1 MKTKITFLKLAIIA
15 LIFFSSNNFFS
26 QTYFYQDAV
35 ENGTIWHNGA
45 TDVSNPLSD
54 GVNSSS
60 TVLQNDGTASWQET
74 QLFPDGGFTI
84 QAGDKFY
91 ISFYNP
97 NGAAN
102 WQLRMDLSTTG
113 SFTQISGADPA
124 HDAGAANGWV
134 EVSLDLSSYE
144 GEDIT
149 KIQLYPVAGENL
161 SINYDNIYIK
171 SSSGGSSATETYFF
185 QDAVE
190 NGTIWHSA
198 GSEVANPLSDSGNSS
213 ATVIQNTGAAG
224 WEETQFFPTSYT
236 IKSGDKFY
244 MSVYNPNGAAAWQLK
259 MDISTSGNTWIGEP
273 AYTSNAT
280 SGWTEMSL
288 DLSSYVGEDITKIF
302 VYPAAGESKS
312 VYYDTVYIHTS
323 SVITTPSTQTYFFQD
338 AVENGTIWHSAGSE
352 VANPLS
358 DSGNSSTIVI
368 QNTGASGWEETQFF
382 PTSYTIKSGDKF
394 YMSVYNPNG
403 AAAWQL
409 KMDLSSSGNTWIGEP
424 TYTSNATSGWTEM
437 SLDLSSYVG
446 EDITKIFVYPAAGES
461 KSVYYDTIYIHTSSV
476 ISAPSTQTYFYQ
488 EAVENGTIWHNG
500 VTDISNPLSD
510 SVNSSS
516 IVLQN
521 DGTASWQETQLFPSA
536 YTIQS
541 GDKFYISFYNPNSAA
556 NWQLRMDLS
565 TTGSFTQIS
574 GGDPAHDSN
583 TSSGWV
589 EVSLDLSSYVGESIS
604 KIQLYPVAGESIS
617 ISYDNIYISSASV
630 LSTSDFLKNES
641 KVFVGANGIVNFSK
655 VQEDATLYVFDV
667 KGALILKEQINGNS
681 SKKALNKKGL
691 YFIKLKNNL
700 GFSNHKVLFH

>member
-1 MKTKITFLKLAIIA
+1 
-15 LIFFSSNNFFS
+15 
-26 QTYFYQDAV
+26 
-35 ENGTIWHNGA
+35 
-45 TDVSNPLSD
+45 
-54 GVNSSS
+54 
-60 TVLQNDGTASWQET
+60 
-74 QLFPDGGFTI
+74 
-84 QAGDKFY
+84 
-91 ISFYNP
+91 
-97 NGAAN
+97 
-102 WQLRMDLSTTG
+102 
-113 SFTQISGADPA
+113 
-124 HDAGAANGWV
+124 
-134 EVSLDLSSYE
+134 
-144 GEDIT
+144 
-149 KIQLYPVAGENL
+149 
-161 SINYDNIYIK
+161 
-171 SSSGGSSATETYFF
+171 
-185 QDAVE
+185 
-190 NGTIWHSA
+190 
-198 GSEVANPLSDSGNSS
+198 
-213 ATVIQNTGAAG
+213 
-224 WEETQFFPTSYT
+224 
-236 IKSGDKFY
+236 

-312 VYYDTVYIHTS
+312 VYYDTVYIHTG